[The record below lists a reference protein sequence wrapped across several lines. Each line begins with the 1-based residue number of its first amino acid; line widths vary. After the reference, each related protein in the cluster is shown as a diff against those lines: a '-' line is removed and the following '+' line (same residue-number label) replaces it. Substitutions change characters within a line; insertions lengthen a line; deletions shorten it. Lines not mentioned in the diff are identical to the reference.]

1 MDNSL
6 YIALSKQMG
15 LFRQMDVI
23 ANNIAN
29 ADTSGYKAESVM
41 FEEYLMK
48 SGRDRLGFTHD
59 HQTSRNLE
67 NGPLKSTGRT
77 FDVAIEGQGY
87 FMVQTPLGER
97 YTRAGNFQLNADG
110 ALVTSQGYPVLG
122 PDKQQIV
129 FDPNDTRI
137 RITENGS
144 IFSDDQEIGR
154 IGVMT
159 FPNEKL
165 LQKTGDTLY
174 SSAVPAVPSDRF
186 RVIQGAIESS
196 NVTAVKELTKMIE
209 IQRAVSGTS
218 GLISDIGEM
227 ERSAVQTIAKQ
238 N

>member
-1 MDNSL
+1 
-6 YIALSKQMG
+6 
-15 LFRQMDVI
+15 
-23 ANNIAN
+23 
-29 ADTSGYKAESVM
+29 
-41 FEEYLMK
+41 MK